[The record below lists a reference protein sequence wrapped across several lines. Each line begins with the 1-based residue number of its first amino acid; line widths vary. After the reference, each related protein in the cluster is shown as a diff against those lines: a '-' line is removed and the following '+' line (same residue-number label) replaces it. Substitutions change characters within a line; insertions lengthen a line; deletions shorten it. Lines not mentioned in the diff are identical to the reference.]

1 MHRVTIR
8 LMHYIRLVAIVFVF
22 VVIQRSLVVLA
33 EMDWASASLVAVL
46 AVAVSIGVTK
56 YD

>member
-1 MHRVTIR
+1 MTIR

>member
-1 MHRVTIR
+1 MYGVTIR
-8 LMHYIRLVAIVFVF
+8 LMHYIRLVVIAFVF